1 MELQHLRYF
10 RDIARLESISRA
22 AEVNHIAQP
31 AMSRVVSVLEKE
43 FGVALFD
50 RVGRNIRLNACGG
63 ILLKAAEQSLSI
75 LDSVQ
80 EEIDFYNGQITGS
93 VKVCVHA
100 PVYLFGELCE
110 TFRRIYPLVKM
121 DVQNPP
127 VGEVMMLSPQ
137 YDLFLY
143 MGPVKYDGSY
153 TARCLLSQELV
164 ALVRPE
170 NPLSGQG
177 CISFQD
183 LANQELVV
191 PRFGAVRDIIY
202 AYCYQSGF
210 IPKVAGEVSL
220 TSGQKMLL
228 DTQPERRAAV
238 LLREVDGDWG
248 GDYRVLT
255 FADPPRGVDISL
267 AWSCATPLR
276 PSVEAFRDFALHYYM
291 ENDPMY
297 PNGMDV
303 PYHTP

>member
-22 AEVNHIAQP
+22 AELNHIAQP

-50 RVGRNIRLNACGG
+50 RVGRNIRLNTCGS

-93 VKVCVHA
+93 VKVCLQA

-110 TFRRIYPLVKM
+110 TFRDIYPLVEL

-127 VGEVMMLSPQ
+127 AEEIMLLSPR

-143 MGPVKYDGSY
+143 MGPVKYDGRYS
-153 TARCLLSQELV
+153 AQCLLKQELV

-177 CISFQD
+177 GISFQD
-183 LANQELVV
+183 LADQELVV
-191 PRFGAVRDIIY
+191 PRFEAVRDIIY
-202 AYCYQSGF
+202 AYCYQAGF

-248 GDYRVLT
+248 GDYRAIP

-267 AWSCATPLR
+267 AWSCAAPLR
-276 PSVEAFRDFALHYYM
+276 PSVEAFRDFVLHYYM
-291 ENDPMY
+291 ENDPAY
-297 PNGMDV
+297 EARPSV
-303 PYHTP
+303 